1 MNHTAKRFT
10 RTHRGAGLA
19 LIGVGA
25 LTLSGCITVNV
36 PPKPESGAPGSGSST
51 TKPRHTSAPHSASP
65 SESGRHQGHGH
76 ADYPSAGI
84 PTEVKWPSDW
94 LKGFTSEGVRGEI
107 VSLDLDYEQG
117 QWIWEVTSRDPGT
130 DNANP
135 GRGLEADLAADTLKV
150 LQHREVQLDTD
161 EQAQVKIG
169 AAEAARLS
177 GEKSPDVRLIELSL
191 DEDRGAPVWEATV
204 LDTGSGA
211 ETDLTIDANTGEIL
225 AQEAD
230 D

>member
-1 MNHTAKRFT
+1 MNRTARRFSSS
-10 RTHRGAGLA
+10 HRIAGLA
-19 LIGVGA
+19 MIGAVA

-36 PPKPESGAPGSGSST
+36 PPKAETGGPGSSA
-51 TKPRHTSAPHSASP
+51 TKPRHSNAPHSAP
-65 SESGRHQGHGH
+65 PTDPGQHQGHGH
-76 ADYPSAGI
+76 TDYPVAGI

-94 LKGFTSEGVRGEI
+94 LEGLTSESKGVRGAI

-135 GRGLEADLAADTLKV
+135 GRGFEADLAADTLKV
-150 LQHREVQLDTD
+150 LQHREVQLDAD
-161 EQAQVKIG
+161 EQTEVKIG

-177 GEKSPDVRLIELSL
+177 GEKSPSIRLIELSL
-191 DEDRGAPVWEATV
+191 DEDRGTPVWEATI
-204 LDTGSGA
+204 LNTASGA